1 LLAAAVE
8 VLNND
13 VEKEPR
19 LLAILQAHFARA
31 NPKQPLRIV
40 VFALYK
46 KEAVRLELLLRKAG
60 YKVAGLHGDMLQAE
74 RSASLE
80 AFKKAK
86 VNVLVAT
93 GQSFD
98 VHLLQLRRSRLIVL
112 RLG

>member
-1 LLAAAVE
+1 VTRLGSEEVE
-8 VLNND
+8 VLD
-13 VEKEPR
+13 SDAAKEPR
-19 LLAILQAHFARA
+19 LLAVLQAHKTAYARSG
-31 NPKQPLRIV
+31 PSSPLRVV

-74 RSASLE
+74 RVASLE

-93 GQSFD
+93 GSSSLSF
-98 VHLLQLRRSRLIVL
+98 LRKNRA
-112 RLG
+112 